1 MNFLKNLAF
10 TLTLLLA
17 AQIAYGQQVSI
28 GLRAGASY
36 FTVHDEQLDDALY
49 DLGMDFALPVEIS
62 LSPLFS
68 IQPELHFTQKGT
80 AFESTTDGMDHRL
93 ALKTNYLELP
103 VLLKAN
109 YGADRFQC
117 NVFVAPSLGYA
128 LNRYTTEQLG
138 DADKVKEDVDF
149 IDEGPIQS
157 QRWDVSVLGGIGASL
172 QAGPGR
178 VVIDARYSFGLMDS
192 AKFEDD
198 RPDDWTRTTNRG
210 CTLSV
215 GYMVPL
221 NR

>member
-1 MNFLKNLAF
+1 MNFLKNLSL
-10 TLTLLLA
+10 TLLLLLA

-28 GLRAGASY
+28 GLRAGATY
-36 FTVHDEQLDDALY
+36 FTLHDEQLDDALY

-62 LSPLFS
+62 LSTVFS
-68 IQPELHFTQKGT
+68 VQPELHFTQKGT
-80 AFESTTDGMDHRL
+80 AFEHTTDGVDQRI

-109 YGADRFQC
+109 YGGDRFQC
-117 NVFVAPSLGYA
+117 NLFVAPSLGYA
-128 LNRYTTEQLG
+128 LNRYATEKVG
-138 DADKVKEDVDF
+138 DADKVREDIDF
-149 IDEGPIQS
+149 VEEGPVQS

-178 VVIDARYSFGLMDS
+178 IVIDARYSFGLTDS
-192 AKFEDD
+192 AKFEED
-198 RPDDWTRTTNRG
+198 RPADWSRTTNRG

-221 NR
+221 SR